1 MPIRLRS
8 LPAERVA
15 GSSRHEYREN
25 TMGYKTIVV
34 SLNDVDRAE
43 VVLNAATLIATRQE
57 AHLIG
62 LYVIPAV
69 QVYPAIAMQITPEI
83 MDSQR
88 QFYEDR
94 ASEVKALFDKVTSA
108 AGISAEWHQMDSQGS
123 IIADA
128 VIAYARNVDLVVAGQ
143 VDPDGEA
150 MVEVDM
156 IERLL
161 LESGR
166 PVLVIPSAGKFD
178 EIGQKVTV
186 AWNAKREASRAVFD
200 ALPLLKQSKKTTIL
214 CVNPDEDE
222 DGIAGTEIATTLARH
237 GVNVEVQ
244 RSVVR
249 DISVGDEILAR
260 ISDSG
265 SDLVVMGGYGKSRMR
280 EFLFGGASRDILHHM
295 TVPVLISH

>member
-1 MPIRLRS
+1 
-8 LPAERVA
+8 
-15 GSSRHEYREN
+15 
-25 TMGYKTIVV
+25 MGYKTIVV

-178 EIGQKVTV
+178 EIGQEVTV
-186 AWNAKREASRAVFD
+186 AWNAKREATRAVFD

>member
-1 MPIRLRS
+1 
-8 LPAERVA
+8 
-15 GSSRHEYREN
+15 
-25 TMGYKTIVV
+25 MGYKTIVV

-178 EIGQKVTV
+178 EIGQEVTV

>member
-1 MPIRLRS
+1 MSSLR
-8 LPAERVA
+8 PQRVA
-15 GSSRHEYREN
+15 GSAVSNREI

-34 SLNDVDRAE
+34 SLNDVDRAQT
-43 VVLNAATLIATRQE
+43 VIDAAALIAARNN

-88 QFYEDR
+88 QFYEER
-94 ASEVKALFDKVTSA
+94 AEDVKALFEKMTETT
-108 AGISAEWHQMDSQGS
+108 GISAEWHQMDSEGS

-128 VIAYARNVDLVVAGQ
+128 VIAYSRNVDLVIAGQ
-143 VDPDGEA
+143 IDRDGEA
-150 MVEVDM
+150 MVEIDM

-166 PVLVIPSAGKFD
+166 PVLVIPSVGTFK
-178 EIGQKVTV
+178 EIGREVTV

-200 ALPLLKQSKKTTIL
+200 ALPLLKSSNKTTIL
-214 CVNPDEDE
+214 CVNPDEDH

-244 RSVVR
+244 RSIVR

-260 ISDSG
+260 ISDLG
-265 SDLVVMGGYGKSRMR
+265 ADLVVMGGYGKSRMR
-280 EFLFGGASRDILHHM
+280 EFLFGGASRDILNHM

>member
-1 MPIRLRS
+1 
-8 LPAERVA
+8 
-15 GSSRHEYREN
+15 
-25 TMGYKTIVV
+25 MGYKTIVV

-186 AWNAKREASRAVFD
+186 AWNAKREATRAVFD

>member
-178 EIGQKVTV
+178 EIGQEVTV